1 MFNLPLHPLVV
12 HFPIVLGTL
21 LPIFGILVWW
31 GIKQK
36 VVPQKAWSLV
46 VIFAFVYTV
55 SSLVAVE
62 LGEKDEEIVEKI
74 ISERVIEEHEEAG
87 ELIPWIGGTLFI
99 FSLIGYIRKKSDRLR
114 LTLAIL
120 SLLAVYPLIE
130 TGHTGGKLVY
140 KYGAVI
146 AHLPLKQKESLP
158 IENFEI
164 GSESEREH
172 RKDELDKDKDN
183 D

>member
-1 MFNLPLHPLVV
+1 MFNLPLHPLVI

-21 LPIFGILVWW
+21 FPIVGILFWW
-31 GIKQK
+31 GIKEK
-36 VVPQKAWSLV
+36 VVPQKLWSLV
-46 VIFAFVYTV
+46 VIFAFIYTV
-55 SSLVAVE
+55 SSVVAVE
-62 LGEKDEEIVEKI
+62 LGEIDEEIVEEI
-74 ISERVIEEHEEAG
+74 VSERVIEEHEEAG
-87 ELIPWIGGTLFI
+87 ELIPWVGGTLFI
-99 FSLIGYIRKKSDRLR
+99 VSMIGYIRKKSDRLR

-158 IENFEI
+158 IGNFKI
-164 GSESEREH
+164 GAEDEREH
-172 RKDELDKDKDN
+172 KKGELDKDKDN